1 MRSDGKK
8 IAFVTGGSRGIGKAI
23 VERLGKDGFLVGFS
37 YINSEEK
44 AKKFVEELEEKGI
57 EAFSVQFD
65 VSDFESSKE
74 AISGIEKNYG
84 TVDVLVNNAGITKD
98 KLFIRMKEE
107 DFDSVIGTN
116 LKGVFNCTKQV
127 ARSMTKNRYGRIINM
142 SSLAGIVGNF
152 GQTNYSASKA
162 GVIGFTRTLSAE
174 LGSYGVTVNAVAPGF
189 IETDM
194 TDSLPEEIKERIT
207 GMIPLKCVGK
217 PEDIA
222 NTVSFLASDQARY
235 ITGQVISV
243 DGGLSSI

>member
-1 MRSDGKK
+1 MKTGEKK
-8 IAFVTGGSRGIGKAI
+8 LAFVTGGSRGIGKAI
-23 VERLGKDGFLVGFS
+23 VEKLGKDGFVVGFN
-37 YINSEEK
+37 YINSKEK
-44 AKKFVEELEEKGI
+44 ADSFVEELKSKGI
-57 EAFSVQFD
+57 DAFNIQFD
-65 VSDFESSKE
+65 VSDYEEVSEAFSK
-74 AISGIEKNYG
+74 IEKNYG
-84 TVDVLVNNAGITKD
+84 SVDVLVNNAGITRD

-107 DFDSVIGTN
+107 DFDSVINTN

-127 ARSMTKNRYGRIINM
+127 GRYMTKRRSGRIINM

-162 GVIGFTRTLSAE
+162 GVIGFTRTLAAE
-174 LGSYGVTVNAVAPGF
+174 FGPYGVTVNAVAPGF

-194 TDSLPEEIKERIT
+194 TDVLPEDIKEKII
-207 GMIPLKCVGK
+207 GMVPLRSCGK

-222 NTVSFLASDQARY
+222 NVVSFLASEGARY